1 MKAVVTGHS
10 RGLGLALAG
19 ELLSRGI
26 PVLGLAR
33 GENSALRQRYGAALR
48 QQALSLADSG
58 AVLRWLDSGVLG
70 DFLQGEDEVLLLNN
84 AGTVQPTG
92 RADRHAPDAIAA
104 AIALNVGAP
113 LMLTSAFLAAT
124 PLAKQR
130 RILHLSSGAAQQAYP
145 GWSIY
150 CASKAALDHHARA
163 VVADGIPGVRI
174 CSLAPGVIDTDM
186 QAEVRGAELDGFP
199 LRPRFEQLKASG
211 QLTPPADCARE
222 VVDYLLRPD
231 FGSQATADLRNL

>member
-1 MKAVVTGHS
+1 MKAIVTGHS

-33 GENSALRQRYGAALR
+33 SGSAPLQQRFGTML
-48 QQALSLADSG
+48 QQHALSLADSN
-58 AVLRWLDSGVLG
+58 AVLHWLDSGALG
-70 DFLQGEDEVLLLNN
+70 DFLADEDEVLLLNN

-92 RADRHAPDAIAA
+92 RADRHGPDAIAA
-104 AIALNVGAP
+104 AIALNVSAP
-113 LMLTSAFLAAT
+113 LILSSAFLAAT
-124 PLAKQR
+124 AQAMQR

-163 VVADGIPGVRI
+163 VIADGIPGLRI

-186 QAEVRGAELDGFP
+186 QAEVRASELDGFP
-199 LRPRFEQLKASG
+199 LRPRFEQLKAEG
-211 QLTPPADCARE
+211 HLAAPEECARQ

-231 FGSQATADLRNL
+231 FGGQATADLRNL